1 MNNDVIDVT
10 PEMVSEPAVVNG
22 VAEDIAH
29 IDPAIVT
36 NLCAIGETCDLVLS
50 MVGIKIPTSRYVHF
64 EGSNQP
70 FLPLKDLAEQCGL
83 ESDRLGI
90 NNQSAIISGRIVKD
104 SKVREVPHEQGTR
117 FKEQGTGAEF
127 KVVAGNDCYLLML
140 LPKQA
145 KTTKLTK
152 TEPGYYV
159 NLPTAYDFVM
169 RGPTKKCFE
178 FRSEVCQ
185 SMLHQFKEK
194 FFK

>member
-22 VAEDIAH
+22 VAEDAA
-29 IDPAIVT
+29 PVT
-36 NLCAIGETCDLVLS
+36 NLCANGETCDLILS
-50 MVGIKIPTSRYVHF
+50 MVGIKIPASHYAHL
-64 EGSNQP
+64 EGSNQT
-70 FLPLKDLAEQCGL
+70 FLPLKDLVEQCGL

-90 NNQSAIISGRIVKD
+90 NNQAAIISGRIVKD

-117 FKEQGTGAEF
+117 LKEQGTGAEF
-127 KVVAGNDCYLLML
+127 KLVAGNDCYSLML

-159 NLPTAYDFVM
+159 NLPTAYDFVQ
-169 RGPTKKCFE
+169 RGPTKTCFK
-178 FRSEVCQ
+178 FRSEVCEF
-185 SMLHQFKEK
+185 MLRQFKEK

>member
-22 VAEDIAH
+22 VAEDAA
-29 IDPAIVT
+29 PVT
-36 NLCAIGETCDLVLS
+36 NLCANGETCDLILS
-50 MVGIKIPTSRYVHF
+50 MVGIKIPASRCVHL
-64 EGSNQP
+64 EGSNQT
-70 FLPLKDLAEQCGL
+70 FLPLKDLVEQCGL

-104 SKVREVPHEQGTR
+104 SKVREVPYEHGTR
-117 FKEQGTGAEF
+117 LKEQGTGAEF
-127 KVVAGNDCYLLML
+127 KLVAGNDCYLLML

-152 TEPGYYV
+152 AEPGYYV
-159 NLPTAYDFVM
+159 NLPTAYDFVQ
-169 RGPTKKCFE
+169 RGPTKTCFK
-178 FRSEVCQ
+178 FRSEVCAF
-185 SMLHQFKEK
+185 MLRQFKEK

>member
-22 VAEDIAH
+22 VAEDAA
-29 IDPAIVT
+29 PVT
-36 NLCAIGETCDLVLS
+36 NLCANGETCDLILS
-50 MVGIKIPTSRYVHF
+50 MVGIKIPASRCVHL
-64 EGSNQP
+64 EGSNQT
-70 FLPLKDLAEQCGL
+70 FLPLKDLVEQCGL

-90 NNQSAIISGRIVKD
+90 NNQAAIISGRIVKD

-117 FKEQGTGAEF
+117 LKEQGTGAEF
-127 KVVAGNDCYLLML
+127 KLVAGNDCYSLML

-152 TEPGYYV
+152 VEPGYYV
-159 NLPTAYDFVM
+159 NLPTAYDFVQ
-169 RGPTKKCFE
+169 RGPTKTCFK
-178 FRSEVCQ
+178 FRSEVCEF
-185 SMLHQFKEK
+185 MLRQFKEK